1 MFGSKRIT
9 TIAATALVLGMGF
22 SAASFADRG
31 GNDEEVQLAINP
43 DTIVLIGK
51 SDITEGGV
59 TGFDCMNYT
68 TGVAADCVLAD
79 GTPWVG
85 VGFPANPATIHWAYS
100 GDVYSMEVDED
111 TGEMK
116 ELGSKIG
123 TVTGTPSFP
132 ASFGVFTQTGDP
144 LVASQM
150 VQSETLPWTCT
161 SCNLEING
169 STFTRIENMPL
180 TGRSFIGLGGVDS
193 EEGYLALRMAGCAGI
208 QETSGEGPYANMQ
221 GTICLNGT
229 IGFNPDFSGVG
240 TSNCVMVLQKGTTDD
255 GYVSPLAP

>member
-22 SAASFADRG
+22 SAGSFADDK
-31 GNDEEVQLAINP
+31 NVQLAINS
-43 DTIVLIGK
+43 DTVVLFGK

-59 TGFDCMNYT
+59 TGFDCVNYT
-68 TGVAADCVLAD
+68 TGVAADCVD
-79 GTPWVG
+79 GNGDLWAG

-100 GDVYSMEVDED
+100 GDVYAVEVDD
-111 TGEMK
+111 KTGEMK
-116 ELGSKIG
+116 KKLGEKIG

-132 ASFGVFTQTGDP
+132 ASFGVFTMTGDP
-144 LVASQM
+144 LQASQM

-169 STFTRIENMPL
+169 STFKRIENMPL

-208 QETSGEGPYANMQ
+208 QETSGLGDYANMK

-240 TSNCVMVLQKGTTDD
+240 TSNCVMVLQKGS
-255 GYVSPLAP
+255 YVSPLAAIE